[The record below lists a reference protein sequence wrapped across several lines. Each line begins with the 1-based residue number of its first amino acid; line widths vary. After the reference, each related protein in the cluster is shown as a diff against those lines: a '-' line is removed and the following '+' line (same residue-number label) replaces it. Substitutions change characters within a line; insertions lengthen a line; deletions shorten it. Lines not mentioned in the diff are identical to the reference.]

1 MIEVTSLQQLSDIK
15 DAIIIFTNDSDSS
28 DVLKDKLDGID
39 GVFNVDITHEIGSKL
54 KEIYGV
60 GHIPSAVFYKA
71 GKTSNLFNGVA
82 AIMRRVHG

>member
-1 MIEVTSLQQLSDIK
+1 MIEVTSLQQLSNIK

-60 GHIPSAVFYKA
+60 GHIPSAVFYKDEKA
-71 GKTSNLFNGVA
+71 SNLFNGIA